1 MHRWYNKNLKLT
13 IDITTHC
20 NAKCPQCNRTD
31 NVNGGLKKIPDL
43 PLIHWTL
50 PEIKLAY
57 EKDQLQNV
65 TVIHMSPTWGDP
77 MMNPE
82 IYDISDYLLSSL
94 PNDSILSICTNGS
107 MRDEDFWWN
116 FGSLAYKHRRKDLRV
131 CFDIDG
137 INQEMHSKYRK
148 NTKLQKVLD
157 NMLAYSENGKSIIN
171 SQTIVFKHNQDYV
184 KEIGDLAKKYGSQRH
199 TYVKSDRFGLDENGN
214 YKPYKYLNENG
225 EEEILEWADKEFENP
240 FLAHYSENNIDI
252 EEKVICKWAA
262 DNTLNI
268 NFDGQVWPCCF
279 FGAKEHTIYQEVKDA
294 FFETDIAKQYN
305 LMRLD
310 NNVKFTPLK
319 EIIENSWFNGQLQKS
334 ISDNPIHICKKNCS
348 IQEKSFDKQ
357 QVRSIHK

>member
-1 MHRWYNKNLKLT
+1 MHKWLNKNLKLT

-20 NAKCPQCNRTD
+20 NAKCPQCSRTD
-31 NVNGGLKKIPDL
+31 NINGGLKKIPNL
-43 PLIHWTL
+43 PLVHWTL

-57 EKDQLQNV
+57 AEDQLENV
-65 TVIHMSPTWGDP
+65 TTIHMSPTWGDP

-82 IYDISDYLLSSL
+82 IYNIVDYLLSSL
-94 PNDSILSICTNGS
+94 SNDSTVSICTNGS
-107 MRDEDFWWN
+107 MRDEDFWWK
-116 FGSLAYKHRRKDLRV
+116 FGALAHKHKRKSLRV

-148 NTKLQKVLD
+148 NTKLQKTLD
-157 NMLAYSENGKSIIN
+157 NMLAFSENDRSVVN
-171 SQTIVFKHNQDYV
+171 SQTIVFKHNQDYM
-184 KEIGDLAKKYGSQRH
+184 KEIGDLSISYGSQRH
-199 TYVKSDRFGLDENGN
+199 TYVKSDRFDLDEEGN
-214 YKPYKYLNENG
+214 YKPYKYLNENN

-240 FLAHYSENNIDI
+240 FIAHYSQTNINI

-279 FGAKEHTIYQEVKDA
+279 FGAKEYTIHEDMKNA
-294 FFETDIAKQYN
+294 FFETNIAKQYN

-319 EIIENSWFNGQLQKS
+319 TIIENSWFNGELQKS
-334 ISDNPIHICKKNCS
+334 IMNNPINICKNNCS
-348 IQEKSFDKQ
+348 TQQKTFDKQ
-357 QVRSIHK
+357 QVRSVYK